1 MTVPTD
7 RKPSDKARVL
17 ANPKGYADDAWLHD
31 SLAWLRA
38 NEPVAWVDGILQGR
52 RTFRPFWAVTK
63 HADIMAIER
72 DNELCITAT
81 SARSA
86 PTGSGRRPCAT
97 SRCASTNSPN
107 ATSTGCARSGPNA
120 TSSPTS

>member
-52 RTFRPFWAVTK
+52 RTYRPFWAITK

-72 DNELCITAT
+72 DNELLI
-81 SARSA
+81 SA
-86 PTGSGRRPCAT
+86 PRPLLGTRRRRRRDEGPAGGR
-97 SRCASTNSPN
+97 AS
-107 ATSTGCARSGPNA
+107 GCAR
-120 TSSPTS
+120 